1 MRLKLT
7 PTIVRLAVPAAVAL
21 LSTAAIAVAASGGN
35 GSPVPAAAPAPAA
48 KVLVRVP
55 DVQGKVFVF
64 AKGMLEDAGFAW
76 KVTGS
81 VQGYSAD
88 TVATQYPAAG
98 TRVVDTGMPTVRV
111 TLSRNSHYL
120 EKGQPENTSPYA
132 GSKIVLPR
140 ATPVANKPV
149 VKTPAV
155 KKPAVKKPAVKTPV
169 VKSPVVKKP
178 VVKKPAVHKPLVTP
192 QSRRPAFV
200 VPGAPKE
207 PLDEITLTARA
218 QKLDAWLAKHPQKTD
233 ANVQHWLY
241 QHAWVVTG
249 AKFGWSNGAAAL
261 RLLIHADDRVIDL
274 WGIGSRSRAD
284 ATSALREVE
293 AKTR

>member
-7 PTIVRLAVPAAVAL
+7 PTIVRLAPLVAVAL
-21 LSTAAIAVAASGGN
+21 LSTAAISFAASGGT
-35 GSPVPAAAPAPAA
+35 GTSAPAAAPSPAA
-48 KVLVRVP
+48 QPLIRVP
-55 DVQGKVFVF
+55 DIQGKVFVF

-81 VQGYSAD
+81 VAGYSAN

-98 TRVVDTGMPTVRV
+98 TRVVDNGMPTVRV
-111 TLSRNSHYL
+111 TLAKNSHYP
-120 EKGQPENTSPYA
+120 EKGEPENTSPYA
-132 GSKIVLPR
+132 GTKIRFQR
-140 ATPVANKPV
+140 ATPVANKHV
-149 VKTPAV
+149 VKPHVTKPVHKVHVV
-155 KKPAVKKPAVKTPV
+155 KPVTRVHVVKPA
-169 VKSPVVKKP
+169 KKP
-178 VVKKPAVHKPLVTP
+178 VVRAAART
-192 QSRRPAFV
+192 PAFI

-207 PLDEITLTARA
+207 PLDEMTLTARA

-241 QHAWVVTG
+241 QHAWIVTG
-249 AKFGWSNGAAAL
+249 AKFGWSNGDDAL
-261 RLLIHADDRVIDL
+261 KILVHADDRVIDS
-274 WGIGSRSRAD
+274 WGIGQRSRAV

>member
-7 PTIVRLAVPAAVAL
+7 PTILRLAILAAVAL

-35 GSPVPAAAPAPAA
+35 GTPAPAAAPTPAA
-48 KVLVRVP
+48 KPMIRVP

-81 VQGYSAD
+81 VKGYSAN

-98 TRVVDTGMPTVRV
+98 TKVVDNGMPTVRV
-111 TLSRNSHYL
+111 SLSKNSNYPQ
-120 EKGQPENTSPYA
+120 KGNPEDVSPYT
-132 GSKIVLPR
+132 GSRIVLR
-140 ATPVANKPV
+140 QTTPVVNKPH
-149 VKTPAV
+149 V
-155 KKPAVKKPAVKTPV
+155 KKPAVKK
-169 VKSPVVKKP
+169 PVVKKP
-178 VVKKPAVHKPLVTP
+178 VVKKPVIKTPAVKKPVVKKPVVKP
-192 QSRRPAFV
+192 QSRQPAFV
-200 VPGAPKE
+200 VPGSPKE

-241 QHAWVVTG
+241 QHAWIVTG
-249 AKFGWSNGAAAL
+249 AKFGWSNGAEAL
-261 RLLIHADDRVIDL
+261 KILIHADDRAIDS
-274 WGIGSRSRAD
+274 WGIGTRSRAV
-284 ATSALREVE
+284 ATNALREVE